1 MTNQQ
6 KHYILK
12 VGMKR
17 SLGFISSFAFYL
29 AGITSAF
36 AQGGAGENVSLQ
48 TPTGSIA
55 NIPLQN
61 VPQFIITALFVI
73 GVIVAVAFLI
83 YGGIKWILSGG
94 DKAAVDAARK
104 HIVAAI
110 IGLVIVAGAFFI
122 LNVVFALLGVSS
134 PLSGGKFCIPTLQKP
149 TC

>member
-1 MTNQQ
+1 
-6 KHYILK
+6 
-12 VGMKR
+12 MKR
-17 SLGFISSFAFYL
+17 LTGFIAASGLYL
-29 AGITSAF
+29 SGLASAF
-36 AQGGAGENVSLQ
+36 AQGGVGQPVPLS
-48 TPTGSIA
+48 TPTGSIG
-55 NIPLQN
+55 NIPLEN

-73 GVIVAVAFLI
+73 GVLVAVAFLI

-122 LNVVFALLGVSS
+122 LNVVFALLGVSN
-134 PLSGGKFCIPTLQKP
+134 PLSGGKFCIPSLSKP